1 VWCEQVIL
9 HLVHVDTLVLEPLLY
24 FSSSA
29 ASRTTTSCSSPSA
42 VLAQGKIP
50 LSCLWFPFASRSRP
64 VCCLARLGKLQ
75 ARAGSFLTER
85 APSSAAAQILI
96 AAQMLGCTWRR
107 MCPASHWQD
116 KSSFSL
122 QLLTCAGRRTH
133 RRARPRP
140 GCPAMPRPVPP
151 AQRESKFGN
160 AGAGQGRAGRRR
172 SGHTQGRAGGGCR
185 ATACDGSLV
194 RAARGLPRAPHGLLR
209 RD

>member
-42 VLAQGKIP
+42 AQGKIP

-151 AQRESKFGN
+151 
-160 AGAGQGRAGRRR
+160 R
-172 SGHTQGRAGGGCR
+172 SENRNSETQGRGRGGRGGGAADTPRGEPGGGCR